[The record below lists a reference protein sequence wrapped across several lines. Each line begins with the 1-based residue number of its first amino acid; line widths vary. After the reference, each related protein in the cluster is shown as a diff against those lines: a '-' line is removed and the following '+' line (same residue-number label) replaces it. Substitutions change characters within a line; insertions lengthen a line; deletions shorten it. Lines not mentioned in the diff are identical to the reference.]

1 MNINVPSSL
10 HEITLGQYQHYVKVV
25 RANSDDEGNIKE
37 DKQDLVNQ
45 KCVEIFCDLEGEEY
59 RQLPMSI
66 AENIVRQITEIFK
79 EDNPLYKR
87 VTLLDGKKKIKLGFI
102 PDLEEIS
109 IGEYIDLEN
118 TLWDVE
124 TLHQAMAVLYRP
136 ISMSIGQR
144 YEIAKY
150 TADQQ
155 YVTLMKA
162 MPLSAALGAQVFFY
176 NLGNELLNDITHSL
190 MEEESLTHLAR
201 TSGKNGDGIATSIR

>member
-1 MNINVPSSL
+1 MNIKIPSNL

-25 RANSDDEGNIKE
+25 RSNSDDEGNIRE
-37 DKQDLVNQ
+37 DKQDFVNQ
-45 KCVEIFCDLEGEEY
+45 KCVEIFCDLEGQAYLE
-59 RQLPMSI
+59 LPMSV

-87 VTLLDGKKKIKLGFI
+87 ITLLDGKKKIRLGFI

-124 TLHQAMAVLYRP
+124 RLHEAMAVLYRP

-155 YVTLMKA
+155 YIGLMKA

-176 NLGNELLNDITHSL
+176 SLGKELLNDITLSL
-190 MEEESLTHLAR
+190 AEEGNLTHLYNIPYTIKA
-201 TSGKNGDGIATSIR
+201 DA

>member
-10 HEITLGQYQHYVKVV
+10 HEIALGQYQHYVKVV

-59 RQLPMSI
+59 RQLPMTV
-66 AENIVRQITEIFK
+66 AENIVLQITEIFK
-79 EDNPLYKR
+79 QDNPLYKR

-176 NLGNELLNDITHSL
+176 NLGNELLNDITLSL

-201 TSGKNGDGIATSIR
+201 TSEKNGDGIATSTP

>member
-1 MNINVPSSL
+1 MNINIPSSL
-10 HEITLGQYQHYVKVV
+10 HEVTLGQYQHYVKVV
-25 RANSDDEGNIKE
+25 RANSDEEGNIKE
-37 DKQDLVNQ
+37 DKRDLVNQ

-59 RQLPMSI
+59 RQLPMTV
-66 AENIVRQITEIFK
+66 AETIVGQITKIFK
-79 EDNPLYKR
+79 DDTPLYKR

-118 TLWDVE
+118 TLWEVE

-136 ISMSIGQR
+136 VTMSIGHR

-176 NLGNELLNDITHSL
+176 NLGNELLNDITLSL
-190 MEEESLTHLAR
+190 LEDQKQILSAKTLEKS
-201 TSGKNGDGIATSIR
+201 GDGIATSTP